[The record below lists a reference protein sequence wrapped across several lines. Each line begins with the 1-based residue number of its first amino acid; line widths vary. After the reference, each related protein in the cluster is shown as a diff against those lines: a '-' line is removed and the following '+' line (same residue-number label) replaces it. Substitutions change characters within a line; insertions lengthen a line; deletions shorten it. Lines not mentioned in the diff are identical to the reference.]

1 MEKDHTLLNDIGE
14 ISESVNPRQDA
25 GPWMHLKDASRS
37 VLKRAILRGY
47 CHGVLSSEQTQSL
60 IDKLD
65 LNEA

>member
-1 MEKDHTLLNDIGE
+1 MAKDHTIRNYIGE
-14 ISESVNPRQDA
+14 IAESVNPRQDA

-47 CHGVLSSEQTQSL
+47 CHGALSFEQTQSL